1 MYIAVRLRG
10 HAGVNSDI
18 EETMGLLGLNAPNT
32 CIIIVENAVNK
43 GMLQKA
49 KDYVAWGEADESIL
63 KSGIFAKKV
72 DPKGLANV
80 TAKYSGERIVVRF
93 SPPSKGFKSLK
104 LHHPKGDLGY
114 HGKEIAEFI
123 KIYE

>member
-1 MYIAVRLRG
+1 MYVAVRLRG

-18 EETMGLLGLNAPNT
+18 EETMRLLGLKAPNT
-32 CIIIVENAVNK
+32 CVIVVENAVNK

-49 KDYVAWGEADESIL
+49 KDYIAWGEADENVL
-63 KSGIFAKKV
+63 KSPVFAKKI
-72 DPKGLANV
+72 DPKILAKAPGKN
-80 TAKYSGERIVVRF
+80 SGERIVVRF

-123 KIYE
+123 RIYE

>member
-32 CIIIVENAVNK
+32 CVIIAENAVNK

-49 KDYVAWGEADESIL
+49 KDYIAWGEADESIL
-63 KSGIFAKKV
+63 NSGVFAKKIG
-72 DPKGLANV
+72 PKVLAKAPGKN
-80 TAKYSGERIVVRF
+80 AGERIVVRF

-104 LHHPKGDLGY
+104 LHYPRGDLGY
-114 HGKEIAEFI
+114 HGKKIAEFI

>member
-18 EETMGLLGLNAPNT
+18 EETMGLLRLNAPNT
-32 CIIIVENAVNK
+32 CVIIAENAVNK

-49 KDYVAWGEADESIL
+49 KDYIAWGEADESIL
-63 KSGIFAKKV
+63 KSGVFAKKM
-72 DPKGLANV
+72 DPKALADYRG
-80 TAKYSGERIVVRF
+80 KRIVVRF

-114 HGKEIAEFI
+114 HGKNIVEFI